1 VSEALTKPVAP
12 TIVLPDAAG
21 RTVPARPVHGR
32 SSSAPL
38 APRAAQDL
46 LTLGGLIV
54 VTALVRRHLTADVL
68 LWQVVFALLVFA
80 GLVGRRA
87 YAAGLR
93 PELIDGLAR
102 VARAVATAGMATLT
116 LQLVFDADAV
126 SVGVTLAQCA
136 LAAVWLGAGRAA
148 PRLFAAH
155 TVVCAPTLIVGAG
168 RVGRTVAERLT
179 AHPCLGL
186 RPVGFLDKEPLD
198 AQGTGLPV
206 LGASWDLEQVVR
218 DYGVENVIIAFS
230 TAPTSVVLGLVR
242 RCEELGVTVS
252 HVPRLF
258 ESVNGILTLEYFGGL
273 PLVTR
278 RPVDPKG
285 WQFRCK
291 YAFDRIVGSAILL
304 LLAPLFLALAVAVWI
319 SVGSPILFRQ
329 VRVGRDGRTF
339 EMLKFRSMR
348 DAPAPAVETV
358 AQAGLAPGGVEGDD
372 RRTAVGAFLRS
383 TSLDELPQLWNVVRG
398 DMSLVGPRPERPRF
412 VEMFEESVYR
422 YGERHRVKSGI
433 TGWAQVHGLRGKTS
447 LDDRVE
453 WDNHYI
459 ENWSP
464 WLDLKTLLLTVGA
477 LVHGRKVVE

>member
-32 SSSAPL
+32 SSPAPL

-46 LTLGGLIV
+46 LTLGGLIA
-54 VTALVRRHLTADVL
+54 VTALVRRDLSVDVF
-68 LWQVVFALLVFA
+68 LWQAVFALLVLT
-80 GLVGRRA
+80 GLAGRRA

-102 VARAVATAGMATLT
+102 VVGAVATAGMATLT
-116 LQLVFDADAV
+116 LQLLFDSDSV
-126 SVGVTLAQCA
+126 SVAVTIAQCA
-136 LAAVWLGAGRAA
+136 LATVWLGSGRAV

-155 TVVCAPTLIVGAG
+155 TAEGVPTLVIGAG
-168 RVGRTVAERLT
+168 RVGRTVAERLI
-179 AHPCLGL
+179 AQPGLGL
-186 RPVGFLDKEPLD
+186 RPVGFLDKEPLE

-206 LGASWDLEQVVR
+206 LGASWDLEHVVR
-218 DYGVENVIIAFS
+218 AYGVENVIVTFS

-242 RCEELGVTVS
+242 RCEALGVTVS

-258 ESVNGILTLEYFGGL
+258 EAVNGTLTIEYFGGL

-278 RPVDPKG
+278 RPVDPLG

-304 LLAPLFLALAVAVWI
+304 LLAPLLLVIAVSVWV

-348 DAPAPAVETV
+348 DAAAAPAEAV

-372 RRTAVGAFLRS
+372 RRTRVGTFLRS

-412 VEMFEESVYR
+412 VEMFEENVYR

-477 LVHGRKVVE
+477 LIHGRKVVE